1 MATRRTTMRSR
12 TGTKLYAVRDG
23 SGKFKDIQ
31 SYKKAHAA
39 DVRRTSKAEAS
50 AKERLM
56 AVEKKVERAAKKA
69 VRTVRAKL
77 DEARTNPKVIAM
89 ERKVERA
96 AKKAAKS
103 VRASLSEAMTA
114 VQRAARKVAKRMS
127 AGKPAART
135 AAKKAAA
142 RRPAKRA
149 AKAAKAV

>member
-50 AKERLM
+50 AKEKLM
-56 AVEKKVERAAKKA
+56 AVEK
-69 VRTVRAKL
+69 
-77 DEARTNPKVIAM
+77 
-89 ERKVERA
+89 KVERA

-142 RRPAKRA
+142 RWPAKRA
-149 AKAAKAV
+149 AKAAKTV